1 MLEIF
6 SCLFLLSAVGTNSD
20 GYMQL
25 SLNTP
30 SEITIYISYISYL
43 SQYIY
48 QYFYQ
53 LPVQFYTSYV

>member
-1 MLEIF
+1 
-6 SCLFLLSAVGTNSD
+6 
-20 GYMQL
+20 MQL

-43 SQYIY
+43 YQYIY

-53 LPVQFYTSYV
+53 LPVQFYASYVQLHTWNPVQA